1 MSAPIAYPYPKLK
14 HCAIEIFF
22 DNGMFPRMSPG
33 DDQAAGSHAVA
44 AMVAKHGS
52 AAVKAVEDE
61 LAKFNDDELLLI
73 CVDPENR
80 PPISQAC
87 DSMLDDIFD
96 DGQEPRS

>member
-1 MSAPIAYPYPKLK
+1 MSAPIVYPYPKLK

-22 DNGMFPRMSPG
+22 DNGMLPRMAPD
-33 DDQAAGSHAVA
+33 DDQTLASHVIS

-73 CVDPENR
+73 CTDPEER
-80 PPISQAC
+80 PPITDAT
-87 DSMLDDIFD
+87 DKMLDDIFD
-96 DGQEPRS
+96 EG